1 MAVVV
6 ANWPQVFR
14 QNLITRALRA
24 ATKAGIVNP
33 SCTVQLP
40 DGVTL
45 VIGGAGNKSAGTAG
59 AKVRG
64 GGAPARPSRGPTV
77 RTSVRTFRA
86 PR

>member
-1 MAVVV
+1 MAVGM
-6 ANWPQVFR
+6 ANQPQLFR
-14 QNLITRALRA
+14 QHLITRALRA
-24 ATKAGIVNP
+24 ATKAGVVNP

-45 VIGGAGNKSAGTAG
+45 VIGAAGGTAAGAAG

-64 GGAPARPSRGPTV
+64 GGAAARPSRGPTV
-77 RTSVRTFRA
+77 RTSVRTFRS

>member
-1 MAVVV
+1 MAVAM
-6 ANWPQVFR
+6 ANQPQVFR
-14 QNLITRALRA
+14 QHLIVRALRA
-24 ATKAGIVNP
+24 ATKAGVANP

-45 VIGGAGNKSAGTAG
+45 VIGGAGNKPAGTAG

-64 GGAPARPSRGPTV
+64 GGAPARPSRGPTA
-77 RTSVRTFRA
+77 RTLRRS

>member
-1 MAVVV
+1 MAVGM
-6 ANWPQVFR
+6 ANQPQGFR
-14 QNLITRALRA
+14 QHLITRALRA
-24 ATKAGIVNP
+24 ATKAGVTDP

-45 VIGGAGNKSAGTAG
+45 VIGGAGGKSLGTAG

-64 GGAPARPSRGPTV
+64 GGAPARPSRGPTT
-77 RTSVRTFRA
+77 RTLRRS

>member
-1 MAVVV
+1 MA
-6 ANWPQVFR
+6 NQPQLFR
-14 QNLITRALRA
+14 EHLITRALRGA
-24 ATKAGIVNP
+24 AKAGVTNP

-45 VIGGAGNKSAGTAG
+45 VIGGAGNKSAGGAG

-64 GGAPARPSRGPTV
+64 GGAPARPSRSPTV
-77 RTSVRTFRA
+77 RTSVRTFRS